1 MSKAWVVA
9 GITVAGLVGA
19 LVAVRSAQA
28 SGSAGPPPRTFPVSR
43 ATVTVT
49 VAASGNVEPARQAS
63 LDFAQPGVLA
73 TLDARVGGHVAAG
86 QILAE
91 ENRQAAQQN
100 LASTEAALGSA
111 EAKLAQAEAQP
122 ASAAGTALDQA
133 ESQVTQAQAQV
144 ASAESA
150 LQATVLRAPF
160 AGVIAG
166 IQASVGEPVG
176 GSGARAGTSLAP
188 GSLAPVPPSVAASGG
203 GFIQL
208 IDAQHLDVVAT
219 VAETDVPK
227 LVVGQPA
234 SVTYDALPG
243 VTNPARVVAIA
254 PSAVVV
260 SNVVGYEVT
269 FSIANPDRQVRS
281 GMTANVEVLVREAK
295 GVLAVPN
302 IVLGQQHFDRVP
314 QQGREMARERRHHQD
329 LRLLAADRLPG
340 ELLAEMEECAERR
353 PQSRF
358 LAYLDADIADRHR
371 IEPEA
376 WAVVRGAAMGEHVE
390 GGARMA

>member
-188 GSLAPVPPSVAASGG
+188 GSLAPVPPSVAGSGSGG

-281 GMTANVEVLVREAK
+281 GMTANAEVLVREAK

-302 IVLGQQHFDRVP
+302 IVLGQQRGRHVVTVLSGGVERRVP
-314 QQGREMARERRHHQD
+314 VELGLQGDTLTQIRSGLTFGERVVLPLLNFATTATTGQSPP
-329 LRLLAADRLPG
+329 LRGLRRLG
-340 ELLAEMEECAERR
+340 
-353 PQSRF
+353 
-358 LAYLDADIADRHR
+358 H
-371 IEPEA
+371 
-376 WAVVRGAAMGEHVE
+376 G
-390 GGARMA
+390 